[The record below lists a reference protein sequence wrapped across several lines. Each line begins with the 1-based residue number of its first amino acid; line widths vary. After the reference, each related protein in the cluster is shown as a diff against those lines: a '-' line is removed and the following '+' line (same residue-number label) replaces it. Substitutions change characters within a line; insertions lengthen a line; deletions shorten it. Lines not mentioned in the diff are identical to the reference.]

1 MARLPRIV
9 IPGQPLHIIQRG
21 NNRAPCFYAEDD
33 YHRYLGD
40 LQEARVRN
48 DGRLHVYLLMT
59 NHVHL
64 LLMPEAVASPA
75 AKGAGEDRVT
85 GTIGKRQTAAYTF

>member
-21 NNRAPCFYAEDD
+21 NNRAPCFFADEDYRIYRD
-33 YHRYLGD
+33 SLKEASTRYGC
-40 LQEARVRN
+40 EIHAYV
-48 DGRLHVYLLMT
+48 HMT

-64 LLMPEAVASPA
+64 LLTPEAVASPA